1 MKQIVIVDDTK
12 IKFEIWDTAGQE
24 RYRSLAPMYYRGA
37 ACAVIV
43 FDVTNKETFTG
54 AKSWVRELQRRG
66 DPNVVI
72 ALAGNKADSDSRAVE
87 AEEAR
92 TYAQENG
99 LIYMETSAKTGMN
112 VRELFI
118 AVAQKLPKSPSSTDN
133 LSIPISPSAQ
143 EDRTGCC

>member
-1 MKQIVIVDDTK
+1 
-12 IKFEIWDTAGQE
+12 
-24 RYRSLAPMYYRGA
+24 MYYRGA

-72 ALAGNKADSDSRAVE
+72 ALAGNKADCDNRVIE

-118 AVAQKLPKSPSSTDN
+118 AVAQKLPKSPSSADN
-133 LSIPISPSAQ
+133 LSIPLSPSAQ